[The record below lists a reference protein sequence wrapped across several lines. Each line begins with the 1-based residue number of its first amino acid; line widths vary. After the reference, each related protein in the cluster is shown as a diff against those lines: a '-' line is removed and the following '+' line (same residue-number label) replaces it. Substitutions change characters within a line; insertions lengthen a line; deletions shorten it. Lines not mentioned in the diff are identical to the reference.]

1 MLVSMPTNVSA
12 SVLGDDAQVIKIMAD
27 VGFDAFDISVER
39 PVEWDKFPNTYV
51 MDLPDFKEHA
61 QYLHDLGQSL
71 GIPCCAAH
79 APCATSSADPEI
91 NEILFH
97 KLVRAAEAAAI
108 VGANAIVVHPILYP
122 ANHPLREHQW
132 QLNLDLYRRLLP
144 YARDF
149 GIRVAVENLI
159 EWKNDYRTPGPS
171 MHRHP
176 EEFCRFLDEL
186 DSEWFT
192 VCLDFGHAVCS
203 DASIPDMIRT
213 LGKERLYMLHV
224 HDNDLKADHHT
235 VPYLGNIDFDAC
247 IKALQ
252 DIGFDSV
259 LDFEVNIVRFPKEL
273 IRPAARFICE
283 TGMNLK
289 QRIQG
294 IL

>member
-159 EWKNDYRTPGPS
+159 EWKNDYRPP
-171 MHRHP
+171 RP
-176 EEFCRFLDEL
+176 QY
-186 DSEWFT
+186 
-192 VCLDFGHAVCS
+192 AP
-203 DASIPDMIRT
+203 AS
-213 LGKERLYMLHV
+213 G
-224 HDNDLKADHHT
+224 
-235 VPYLGNIDFDAC
+235 
-247 IKALQ
+247 
-252 DIGFDSV
+252 
-259 LDFEVNIVRFPKEL
+259 
-273 IRPAARFICE
+273 
-283 TGMNLK
+283 
-289 QRIQG
+289 G
-294 IL
+294 ILPFPGRAGQRVVYRLSGLRSRGLLRRQHPRYDPDSGKRAAVYAPCP